1 MDFPVGVASAFYPLA
16 AIIGAAPMYA
26 DAHALDIAGRLL
38 IVACFLATGL
48 SNLTRARVQDHIER
62 MKAARTPFPAAAF
75 WIGIALQ
82 LAGSAMLLA
91 DWHPAIGALC
101 LIVFIVVATL
111 VFHRFWSMQD
121 ATRRNSSRINLL
133 GNLAILGGLL
143 LLLERVR

>member
-1 MDFPVGVASAFYPLA
+1 
-16 AIIGAAPMYA
+16 MYG
-26 DAHALDIAGRLL
+26 DAHILDIAGRLL

-48 SNLTRARVQDHIER
+48 ANLAPARVQDHVDR
-62 MKAARTPFPAAAF
+62 MRASRTPFPRAAF
-75 WIGIALQ
+75 WAGIALQ
-82 LAGSAMLLA
+82 FAGSAMLLA

-121 ATRRNSSRINLL
+121 AARRNSSRINLL